1 MYLCKLFV
9 LSISNP
15 SNNNL
20 SVYCKN
26 TSDATNPTIGHGSPE
41 PRIAMFTHLIY
52 ATFERLLNPK
62 YLATRSAHTIF
73 YYIHMRAF
81 PFNYAG
87 WRVETYCIIW
97 IASRTLTAAERTES
111 SSSLLSSSNLLSG
124 ERRRNSPWTWIS
136 FHCIA
141 YSYRSVYIYIYVY
154 I

>member
-73 YYIHMRAF
+73 YYIHMCIYNSSDWGICISTNPHTATDAQTHMAKGWHVGRF
-81 PFNYAG
+81 SPHWQKSRQSSEEKWKHFIFEIEIISDWSVLFIKFFKPNY
-87 WRVETYCIIW
+87 
-97 IASRTLTAAERTES
+97 L
-111 SSSLLSSSNLLSG
+111 
-124 ERRRNSPWTWIS
+124 
-136 FHCIA
+136 
-141 YSYRSVYIYIYVY
+141 
-154 I
+154 